1 MGPRASQRTV
11 QSGGSGAHACWGN
24 QACPIIQTGTAC
36 GAERMASTIGK
47 YLVQIQLATRVA
59 GIYAYRGQQDSEWPL
74 HSAAA
79 RRLREEH
86 GDDVLRDLEFPQMY
100 AGYHRDALIEPARTR
115 GFGSEAGRRLSDLE
129 VLAKLQHFGAA
140 TGLLDF
146 TWSALV
152 ALWFSCEDSSRDGK
166 LFCININDATLV
178 SRISTDEGGLSATA
192 VFSGDAG
199 SRQLSYW
206 EPPLSGDAS
215 ARILRQRSVFVIG
228 RPLLPEDTDIVSEI
242 IISGQDKESLRDE
255 LESLDVHEESLF
267 LDVYGFAQASARRP
281 VPSLTS
287 GAYQRRGNRHLQKG
301 EYAEAVAA
309 YSRSL
314 ELGGTVGLMYLLR
327 ANAHS
332 ASGHHHEAVEDYDR
346 AEERHDELP
355 HYLQSILYFNRGN
368 ANSSIPNNE
377 AALGD
382 YSSAITL
389 QPDLK
394 SAYYNR
400 GNIYMDLYRFEEAIS
415 DYERVNENPPQHA
428 NANKAL
434 ALVASGRLPE
444 ARREYAEALE
454 REIDRELNFQNL
466 WTLDQILELVANVE
480 YTVKA
485 VPDDNTGAM
494 CLRFEVP
501 EAAEEARDNLARFVF
516 RGRAGNTGNSG
527 APGLVGGEGSE
538 GKPAVR
544 VYVDVP

>member
-1 MGPRASQRTV
+1 MG
-11 QSGGSGAHACWGN
+11 
-24 QACPIIQTGTAC
+24 
-36 GAERMASTIGK
+36 STIGK
-47 YLVQIQLATRVA
+47 YLLQIQLATRVA

-86 GDDVLRDLEFPQMY
+86 GDDVLRDLEFPEIY
-100 AGYHRDALIEPARTR
+100 TGYHRDALIEPARTR

-146 TWSALV
+146 TWSPLV

-166 LFCININDATLV
+166 LFCININDAILV
-178 SRISTDEGGLSATA
+178 SRVSTDEGGQSATA

-228 RPLLPEDTDIVSEI
+228 RPLLPEDTGIVSEI
-242 IISGQDKESLRDE
+242 IISGHDKESLRDE

-281 VPSLTS
+281 APSLTS
-287 GAYQRRGNRHLQKG
+287 GAYQRRGNRHFQKG
-301 EYAEAVAA
+301 EYAEAVTA

-314 ELGGTVGLMYLLR
+314 ELGGTVGLTYLLR

-355 HYLQSILYFNRGN
+355 YYLQSILYFNRGN
-368 ANSSIPNNE
+368 ANSSIPKNE

-389 QPDLK
+389 HPGLK

-415 DYERVNENPPQHA
+415 DYERVNENPPHHA
-428 NANKAL
+428 SANKAL
-434 ALVASGRLPE
+434 ALVASDRLLE
-444 ARREYAEALE
+444 ARREYAEALDG
-454 REIDRELNFQNL
+454 EIDRELIFQNL
-466 WTLDQILELVANVE
+466 WTLDQMLELVANVE

-527 APGLVGGEGSE
+527 AAGLVGGEGSE